1 MEAHVRRGDLLAGV
15 NKVLFASAIAHEELL
30 EISGL
35 FWDAVLPLNAE
46 DFLNSID
53 LIFYAEEQSLIVA
66 FMSKDK
72 AQEMVNLWNERANF

>member
-53 LIFYAEEQSLIVA
+53 SVLLHRRSSQ
-66 FMSKDK
+66 
-72 AQEMVNLWNERANF
+72 